1 MKNQMTNPSPT
12 HIDFLDYLLERA
24 DPEDVLA
31 YQASEEEQERAF
43 DLLEKNN
50 AGTLTPDEEMELAR
64 MQEINRLVKLLKVR
78 AFETLQHKA

>member
-1 MKNQMTNPSPT
+1 MVNPSPIY
-12 HIDFLDYLLERA
+12 IDFLDFLLERA

-31 YQASEEEQERAF
+31 YQASEEQQERAF
-43 DLLEKNN
+43 ELLEKNN
-50 AGTLTPDEEMELAR
+50 AGTLTVDEEMELAR

>member
-1 MKNQMTNPSPT
+1 MNNLSPT
-12 HIDFLDYLLERA
+12 YDDFLDYLLERA

-31 YQASEEEQERAF
+31 YQTSEEQQERAF

-50 AGTLTPDEEMELAR
+50 AGTLTMDEEIELAR